1 MCVSMCMCVVAMPL
15 QASSQVK
22 PVKLM
27 TNVFEEQRTADRER
41 DKEKVSV
48 CKRGRERI
56 LHGTPTEK
64 RNISRSF
71 ILFERLGG
79 LWQGPIMIGYVY
91 EAAGVH
97 HLKFDSLSTTKRGF
111 MHFKAFKCHD
121 DFWGKV
127 TRARATIIIIR
138 RKQVSLVSPNF
149 KLYASI
155 HLKSTL

>member
-1 MCVSMCMCVVAMPL
+1 M
-15 QASSQVK
+15 
-22 PVKLM
+22 
-27 TNVFEEQRTADRER
+27 
-41 DKEKVSV
+41 

-97 HLKFDSLSTTKRGF
+97 HLKFDSWSTTERGF

-127 TRARATIIIIR
+127 TRARTTIIIIR
-138 RKQVSLVSPNF
+138 RKQVSLCQISNYMLQYTSSQPYKIAAISVSLCQAV
-149 KLYASI
+149 LYTQVAKCVSW
-155 HLKSTL
+155 KANR